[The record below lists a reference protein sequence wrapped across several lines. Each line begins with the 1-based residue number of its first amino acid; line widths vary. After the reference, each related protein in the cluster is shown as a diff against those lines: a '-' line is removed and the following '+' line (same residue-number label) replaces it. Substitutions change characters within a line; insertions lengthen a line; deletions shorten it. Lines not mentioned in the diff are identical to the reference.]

1 MYTRRA
7 AIVTFDSL
15 RRIHKVCG
23 RNPTEFSFSVRTPD
37 FVRNFRAATERVDV
51 YNNSDGNTAEN
62 QSGNSFYYQN
72 DQLYGRNL
80 GGFEQSQN
88 PSRFY
93 EQSTGSDRLNQ
104 NHSDYNYGNQNSQFY
119 GSNINGFEP
128 NQNLSRLHRQDFCVQ
143 QHGSGKYQ
151 QSESSNAYG
160 NRGISEAPPQSHGG
174 VRWENPRGDFTDR
187 SNFSRS
193 YGGKD
198 DTSMQNVHNDFSQN
212 VAGVGS
218 GKYQQSE
225 SSNAYGNR
233 GISEA
238 PPQSHGGVHWE
249 NPRGDFTDRSNFSR
263 SYGGKDDTSMQNVHN
278 DFSQNV
284 AGVYHSNAGN
294 YQQNPR
300 EFQSGDGDNAGS
312 VEVAQENQLTR
323 KVEDLDEFTKGGKL
337 KEAVELLGLL
347 EKEGT
352 QVDLQRY
359 MALMILC
366 GESEALDEAKSVHD
380 HLLKSKVHLETR
392 TYNQIL
398 EMYSKCGSMEDAFSV
413 FDQMRRRNLTSWDIM
428 ISWLAKND
436 HGEESLELFAEF
448 KRSGLKPDGEMFFG
462 VFSACGVIG
471 DTIEG
476 MLHFESM
483 RNDYGINPTM
493 EHYVS
498 IVNMLG
504 NAGCLD
510 EASEF
515 IQKMP
520 VEPSVKIWETLMKF
534 CRIHGNM
541 ELGDQCTKL
550 IELLDSSRLCEQSRA
565 GLIPIT
571 AADIAR
577 EKERKKL
584 SGQSLPE
591 VRSRVREYRAGDRSH
606 PDNDRTYELLR
617 GLKQQMKELGYVPE
631 TKFVLHDVDPEV
643 KEEALMAHSERLAAA
658 QGFLTSAARSPL
670 RIIKNLRVCVDC
682 HNAFKIISKI
692 VGREIVARDTKRFH
706 HFRDGT
712 CSCNDFW

>member
-1 MYTRRA
+1 MYIRRA

-23 RNPTEFSFSVRTPD
+23 RTPTEFSCSIRIPD
-37 FVRNFRAATERVDV
+37 FVKSYRAATERVDV
-51 YNNSDGNTAEN
+51 YNNSDRNIAEN
-62 QSGNSFYYQN
+62 QAGNSCYYQN
-72 DQLYGRNL
+72 DQFYGRNL
-80 GGFEQSQN
+80 GGIEQSQN
-88 PSRFY
+88 PNSVY
-93 EQSTGSDRLNQ
+93 GQSTSSDGLNH
-104 NHSDYNYGNQNSQFY
+104 NHSDYTYANRNSQFY
-119 GSNINGFEP
+119 GSNINGFEL
-128 NQNLSRLHRQDFCVQ
+128 NQNPSRLHRQDFGV
-143 QHGSGKYQ
+143 QHGSGMSQ
-151 QSESSNAYG
+151 QSENSNVYG
-160 NRGISEAPPQSHGG
+160 NRGISETQPQNPGG
-174 VRWENPRGDFTDR
+174 VRWANPRGDFADR
-187 SNFSRS
+187 SNLSRS
-193 YGGKD
+193 CSGKD
-198 DTSMQNVHNDFSQN
+198 DTLMHTGLNV
-212 VAGVGS
+212 GV
-218 GKYQQSE
+218 
-225 SSNAYGNR
+225 
-233 GISEA
+233 
-238 PPQSHGGVHWE
+238 
-249 NPRGDFTDRSNFSR
+249 
-263 SYGGKDDTSMQNVHN
+263 
-278 DFSQNV
+278 FSQNV

-294 YQQNPR
+294 YQQSPR
-300 EFQSGDGDNAGS
+300 EPRSDGITDYQVTTDMNLNAGS
-312 VEVAQENQLTR
+312 VEAAQESQLTR

-359 MALMILC
+359 MALMKLC
-366 GESEALDEAKSVHD
+366 GEREALDEAKTVHD
-380 HLLKSKVHLETR
+380 HLLKSKAHLETR
-392 TYNQIL
+392 TYNHIL

-413 FDQMRRRNLTSWDIM
+413 FDQMHRRNLTSWDIM

-436 HGEESLELFAEF
+436 CGEDSLELFAEF
-448 KRSGLKPDGEMFFG
+448 KKSGLKPDGEMFLG
-462 VFSACGVIG
+462 VFAACGAIG
-471 DTIEG
+471 DSIEG

-483 RNDYGINPTM
+483 MNDYGIDPTM
-493 EHYVS
+493 KHYVS

-520 VEPSVKIWETLMKF
+520 VEPSLEIWETLMKL

-550 IELLDSSRLCEQSRA
+550 IELLDPSRLSEQSRA
-565 GLIPIT
+565 GLIPIS

-577 EKERKKL
+577 DKERKKVN
-584 SGQSLPE
+584 GQSPPD

-617 GLKQQMKELGYVPE
+617 GLKQQMKEVGYVPD
-631 TKFVLHDVDPEV
+631 TKFVLHDVDQEV